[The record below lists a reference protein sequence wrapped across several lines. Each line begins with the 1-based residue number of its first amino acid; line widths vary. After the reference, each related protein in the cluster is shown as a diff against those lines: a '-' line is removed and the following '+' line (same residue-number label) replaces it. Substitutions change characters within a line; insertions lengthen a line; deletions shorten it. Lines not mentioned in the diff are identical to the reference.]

1 MIILFDNIIKNKKVL
16 IKVILS
22 MLLGFALGHYS
33 KTYYHTH
40 EVNSFSTVLAFTYIA
55 LAIWR
60 ILQYR
65 KDFKLTKKTV
75 ITMLV
80 CILVALP
87 FAGKVLYD
95 NCRNTI
101 PSTLI
106 ERETNGMIHLFS
118 YGYSVFLTFVDT
130 GKNIVYSSFLSIFPL
145 SLIMAMAY
153 VYKKEE
159 HLDFFM
165 PMIIAIVGESTF
177 CIIKTPIYMYFDC
190 VAGAV
195 ALSCIY
201 LYMYM
206 IANIEENVFK
216 MKDSAKIVLA
226 FLVFYFLIP
235 RPEVFMSKV
244 YMYVLAMLVTL
255 LYFLFINFADK
266 RYQRVLLVVLSIWS
280 IVSVVPLIFI

>member
-55 LAIWR
+55 LVIWR

-80 CILVALP
+80 CILVVLP

-106 ERETNGMIHLFS
+106 DR
-118 YGYSVFLTFVDT
+118 
-130 GKNIVYSSFLSIFPL
+130 
-145 SLIMAMAY
+145 
-153 VYKKEE
+153 
-159 HLDFFM
+159 
-165 PMIIAIVGESTF
+165 
-177 CIIKTPIYMYFDC
+177 
-190 VAGAV
+190 
-195 ALSCIY
+195 
-201 LYMYM
+201 
-206 IANIEENVFK
+206 
-216 MKDSAKIVLA
+216 
-226 FLVFYFLIP
+226 
-235 RPEVFMSKV
+235 
-244 YMYVLAMLVTL
+244 
-255 LYFLFINFADK
+255 
-266 RYQRVLLVVLSIWS
+266 
-280 IVSVVPLIFI
+280 